1 MIKKINSIVFIVII
15 LGASL
20 LFLTLPKQDKSYSEK
35 RKLAEIPEFNYFNY
49 VKGIWAQK
57 IDAYIDDHFPF
68 RKNMIDIADV
78 VQTFKGVHLK
88 KQEKIFVAQRP
99 KKQKK
104 VLDSDSNHTKMN
116 YLDDFEQ
123 SYSGSM
129 LIING
134 CVYPMGGGSPV
145 MSKSFSKMV
154 SEYARELKGET
165 RVITAVA
172 PLSSAF
178 IPVKKYYKYNKQN
191 KETLEAIGTHLTDGA
206 IFSDVFKEMNV
217 HAGEKM
223 YFSTDHH
230 WKPIGAYYAYVAF
243 CKAAGFEPVSLK
255 KMEKRVKYNFIGT
268 LYNHTR
274 DLSVKENPD
283 TMEYFVPR
291 VNATAVQYPKAG
303 FKRPMK
309 SHVFY
314 HDASGG
320 NTYSTFIAGDHP
332 LMKITTDVKNGKKA
346 VVIKNSYGNAFVVY
360 LISHYEEVWVVD
372 FRYSQ
377 HNLVSLIR
385 DNKIND
391 LIFGLGMY
399 GTMSGQAISMM
410 RNLGKQSGEFV
421 PEKSTKKEKSRES
434 DTLRK
439 SKDAKPSK
447 STSTESTD
455 SSLIL
460 N

>member
-1 MIKKINSIVFIVII
+1 
-15 LGASL
+15 
-20 LFLTLPKQDKSYSEK
+20 
-35 RKLAEIPEFNYFNY
+35 
-49 VKGIWAQK
+49 
-57 IDAYIDDHFPF
+57 
-68 RKNMIDIADV
+68 
-78 VQTFKGVHLK
+78 
-88 KQEKIFVAQRP
+88 
-99 KKQKK
+99 
-104 VLDSDSNHTKMN
+104 
-116 YLDDFEQ
+116 
-123 SYSGSM
+123 
-129 LIING
+129 
-134 CVYPMGGGSPV
+134 
-145 MSKSFSKMV
+145 
-154 SEYARELKGET
+154 
-165 RVITAVA
+165 
-172 PLSSAF
+172 
-178 IPVKKYYKYNKQN
+178 
-191 KETLEAIGTHLTDGA
+191 
-206 IFSDVFKEMNV
+206 
-217 HAGEKM
+217 
-223 YFSTDHH
+223 
-230 WKPIGAYYAYVAF
+230 
-243 CKAAGFEPVSLK
+243 
-255 KMEKRVKYNFIGT
+255 MEKRVKYNFIGT

-283 TMEYFVPR
+283 TMEYYVPK
-291 VNATAVQYPKAG
+291 VNASAVQFPKAG

-399 GTMSGQAISMM
+399 GAMSGQAISMM

-421 PEKSTKKEKSRES
+421 PEKSSKKEKSKES

-439 SKDAKPSK
+439 SKDSKPSK
-447 STSTESTD
+447 STSTESLD